1 MQEPQQDWVL
11 PGGGV
16 ALSLL
21 IVTSHL
27 QLQPCVLGAP
37 WQFVFYAIVP
47 RPYQLAN
54 MYANMRYVSILVST
68 TKH

>member
-1 MQEPQQDWVL
+1 MQELQQDWVL

-27 QLQPCVLGAP
+27 HLQPSGLGAP
-37 WQFVFYAIVP
+37 WQFVLYAIVL
-47 RPYQLAN
+47 RRYQLAN
-54 MYANMRYVSILVST
+54 MYANMRYISVLV
-68 TKH
+68 